1 VIDFQAIILAAGK
14 GSRFNSLT
22 KNIPKCLLT
31 IGKTTILDRQIDI
44 LLRNGIDDIV
54 IVTGYKSN
62 LIKDHFSKK
71 NIKIVNNEKY
81 ETFDSLFSI
90 WCAKNFIKNSFICIY
105 SDLIFDEEL
114 ISSFLQ
120 NNINNSVIVDNPP
133 NVYDNHSVIIENSL
147 IKNINF
153 NVKNKMPSGQFIG
166 ICKFTNSSVSL
177 FKKTLDFFK
186 ENNDLNGEFV
196 RIIKSLIDQ
205 NIDIHAFFV
214 DKNTWININD
224 ETKLELAK
232 KTFERFSDS

>member
-1 VIDFQAIILAAGK
+1 MIDFQAIILAAGK

-71 NIKIVNNEKY
+71 NIKIVYNEKY

-105 SDLIFDEEL
+105 GDLIFDEEL

-120 NNINNSVIVDNPP
+120 NNINNSVIVDNLP
-133 NVYDNHSVIIENSL
+133 NVFDNHSVIIENSL

-177 FKKTLDFFK
+177 FKKTLDSFYL
-186 ENNDLNGEFV
+186 NNVLHGEFI
-196 RIIKSLIDQ
+196 RLLKSLLEQ
-205 NIDIHAFFV
+205 NVEMHAFFV
-214 DKNTWININD
+214 KENIWININD
-224 ETKLELAK
+224 EKKLELAK
-232 KTFERFSDS
+232 NTFD